1 MTRPS
6 KKRLTREE
14 QKARTRARLIAA
26 ARRVFARRG
35 FHRALLEE
43 IAEEAG
49 YSTGAIYSNFSGKEE
64 LFLAVLDDHI
74 AARVRAVDQMV
85 AEAVTPA
92 ERWRAGA
99 DNWMQF
105 LRDDP
110 DWYPL
115 FIEFWAYALRQPELR
130 KQVATR
136 FRAFPQANARLL
148 AQGASD
154 LGVAL
159 PDELAERGG
168 TLVTALA
175 DGLAVIKLMDPEAV
189 PDELFGDALSLL
201 FSAGIEALGDSS
213 SAPQE
218 R

>member
-1 MTRPS
+1 MRTATR
-6 KKRLTREE
+6 RLTREE

-26 ARRVFARRG
+26 ARRVFAHRG

-64 LFLAVLDDHI
+64 LFLAVLDEHI
-74 AARVRAVDQMV
+74 ADRLRAVDQAV
-85 AEAVTPA
+85 AEATTPA
-92 ERWRAGA
+92 QRARAGA

-105 LRDDP
+105 LREEP

-115 FIEFWAYALRQPELR
+115 FIEFWAYALRDPKLR
-130 KQVATR
+130 LRVAER
-136 FRAFPQANARLL
+136 FRAFPQANARLIEE
-148 AQGASD
+148 GASE
-154 LGVAL
+154 LGIAV

-175 DGLAVIKLMDPEAV
+175 DGLALIKVMDPDAV
-189 PDELFGDALSLL
+189 PDGLFGDTVALL
-201 FSAGIEALGDSS
+201 FAAAIQGLGASPPD
-213 SAPQE
+213 Q
-218 R
+218 